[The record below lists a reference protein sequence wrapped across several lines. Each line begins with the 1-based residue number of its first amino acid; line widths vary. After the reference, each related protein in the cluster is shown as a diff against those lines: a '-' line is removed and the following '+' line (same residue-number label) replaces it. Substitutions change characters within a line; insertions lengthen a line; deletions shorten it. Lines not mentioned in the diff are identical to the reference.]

1 MLPYYPNKLQPWQI
15 TSTNLFMIGFK
26 VNHTVHAFCLHGIGQ
41 WSIIIFYIYFWLA
54 GFHKQLAI

>member
-1 MLPYYPNKLQPWQI
+1 MAQPWQI
-15 TSTNLFMIGFK
+15 TSINLFMIGFK